1 MFEIGR
7 LVMKI
12 AGRDARKVAVVVDVL
27 DNKMVLIDGQTRRRK
42 TNVAHLEPLDKK
54 IKIAKGASTQDVA
67 SALESAGFPVVLKK
81 NSHPSAVRQPRL
93 RGAKKKTAAPVVAK
107 TKAPVAKKTTN
118 DAAKAEPQAE

>member
-1 MFEIGR
+1 
-7 LVMKI
+7 MKI